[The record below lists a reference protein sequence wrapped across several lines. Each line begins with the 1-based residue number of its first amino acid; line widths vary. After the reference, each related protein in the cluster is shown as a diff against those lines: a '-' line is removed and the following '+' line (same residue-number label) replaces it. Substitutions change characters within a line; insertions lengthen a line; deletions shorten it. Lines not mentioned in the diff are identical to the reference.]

1 MLTDDEIGEQLRE
14 RGLEEEYVR
23 ELMASL
29 GFDPAEGFTNEG
41 IEALDNATMDVRRKA
56 ALRTLALAPDDGDEA
71 DDESDDGSDDES
83 QPADESEGGSD
94 DESQAESESDTDP
107 GD

>member
-1 MLTDDEIGEQLRE
+1 MLTDDEIGEQLRG
-14 RGLEEEYVR
+14 RGLEEEYIR

-56 ALRTLALAPDDGDEA
+56 ALRTLALAPEDGAEPGPDA
-71 DDESDDGSDDES
+71 APGPSD
-83 QPADESEGGSD
+83 
-94 DESQAESESDTDP
+94 
-107 GD
+107 